1 MKKGKNLPY
10 SLRICQALLTCN
22 RYSVCAKQC
31 KTFPISKYLLQI
43 EPCHEKATSTLTA
56 HLEFKAAF
64 VDNRAPTFT
73 RSYRTFPCSSNLA
86 QCLCFYCA
94 CCALFS
100 KNHCIAETRDAD
112 FLLFPQIHTRAK
124 TKSTRV
130 YVQHMLQQLKAKQA
144 STRGD

>member
-43 EPCHEKATSTLTA
+43 EPCHEKVTSTLTA

-100 KNHCIAETRDAD
+100 KTTALQRQGMQTFFFFHRYTHAQKLSPLVYMC
-112 FLLFPQIHTRAK
+112 
-124 TKSTRV
+124 STCCN
-130 YVQHMLQQLKAKQA
+130 
-144 STRGD
+144 S